1 MKAEFSVYIVD
12 DDLDMRRLCAHLL
25 GSVGIPVELFE
36 NAEAFL
42 QAELSD
48 RQGVLLT
55 DVRMPGIS
63 GLELIETLARRNTSL
78 TMLVY
83 SGYADVPMAV
93 RALKAGAVE
102 FLQKPFNQQELLEK
116 IRQAREVSRQM
127 REVRV
132 RRGEVS
138 SRMAILSPRE
148 REVFKLIVTG
158 KPNKLVA
165 NELTL
170 SEKTVEIHRA
180 NVMRKME
187 ADSFA
192 HLVRMAVIT
201 EADLAGDKNFRCA
214 ELAEDGQVNRSA

>member
-1 MKAEFSVYIVD
+1 MEETANPLTGDFSVYIVD

-25 GSVGIPVELFE
+25 GSVGITVEVFE
-36 NAEAFL
+36 NAEKFL
-42 QAELSD
+42 AANLVD
-48 RQGVLLT
+48 REGVLLT

-63 GLELIETLARRNTSL
+63 GLELIETLTRRGTTL
-78 TMLVY
+78 TMIVY

-116 IRQAREVSRQM
+116 IRHARDISRQV
-127 REVRV
+127 RETRL
-132 RRGEVS
+132 RRGEVL
-138 SRMAILSPRE
+138 AHLATLSPRE
-148 REVFKLIVTG
+148 REVFKLIVMG

-165 NELTL
+165 NDLTL

-192 HLVRMAVIT
+192 HLVRMAVLVENEIVVT
-201 EADLAGDKNFRCA
+201 ESERDVLMAK
-214 ELAEDGQVNRSA
+214 

>member
-1 MKAEFSVYIVD
+1 MDETPTSLSGDFSVYIVD

-25 GSVGIPVELFE
+25 GSVGVTVEVFE
-36 NAEAFL
+36 NAEKFL
-42 QAELSD
+42 AANLVD
-48 RQGVLLT
+48 REGVLLT

-63 GLELIETLARRNTSL
+63 GLELIETLTRRGTTL
-78 TMLVY
+78 TMIVY

-116 IRQAREVSRQM
+116 IRHARDISRQV
-127 REVRV
+127 RETRL
-132 RRGEVS
+132 RRGEVLS
-138 SRMAILSPRE
+138 HLATLSPRE
-148 REVFKLIVTG
+148 REVFKLIVMG

-165 NELTL
+165 NDLTL

-192 HLVRMAVIT
+192 HLVRMAVLVENEIVVM
-201 EADLAGDKNFRCA
+201 ESERDVSMAK
-214 ELAEDGQVNRSA
+214 

>member
-116 IRQAREVSRQM
+116 IRQAREVSKQV
-127 REVRV
+127 REVRI
-132 RRGEVS
+132 RRGEVMG
-138 SRMAILSPRE
+138 RMATLSPRE

-165 NELTL
+165 NDLTL

-192 HLVRMAVIT
+192 QLVRMAVIA
-201 EADLAGDKNFRCA
+201 EADLPAN
-214 ELAEDGQVNRSA
+214 ETSAMPNSLMMAK

>member
-42 QAELSD
+42 QADLAD

-116 IRQAREVSRQM
+116 IRQARETSKQT
-127 REVRV
+127 RELRV
-132 RRGEVS
+132 RRGEVMGS
-138 SRMAILSPRE
+138 MATLSPRE

-165 NELTL
+165 NDLTL

-192 HLVRMAVIT
+192 QLVRMAVIAETDSLAT
-201 EADLAGDKNFRCA
+201 ESSVLPNSLIMAK
-214 ELAEDGQVNRSA
+214 

>member
-116 IRQAREVSRQM
+116 IRQARETSKHM

-132 RRGEVS
+132 RRGEVMG
-138 SRMAILSPRE
+138 RMAILSPRE

-165 NELTL
+165 NDLTL

-192 HLVRMAVIT
+192 QLVRMAVIA
-201 EADLAGDKNFRCA
+201 EADSQATETSVLPNSLMMAK
-214 ELAEDGQVNRSA
+214 

>member
-1 MKAEFSVYIVD
+1 MEENRNSLPGDFSVYIVD

-25 GSVGIPVELFE
+25 GSVGVTVEVFE
-36 NAEAFL
+36 NAEKFL
-42 QAELSD
+42 AANLAD
-48 RQGVLLT
+48 REGVLLT

-63 GLELIETLARRNTSL
+63 GLELIETLTRRGTTL
-78 TMLVY
+78 TMIVY

-116 IRQAREVSRQM
+116 IRHAREISRQV
-127 REVRV
+127 RETRL
-132 RRGEVS
+132 RRSEVMS
-138 SRMAILSPRE
+138 HLATLSPRE
-148 REVFKLIVTG
+148 REVFKLIVMG

-165 NELTL
+165 NDLTL

-192 HLVRMAVIT
+192 HLVRMAVLFENEIVVT
-201 EADLAGDKNFRCA
+201 ESERDVSMAK
-214 ELAEDGQVNRSA
+214 

>member
-1 MKAEFSVYIVD
+1 MDETPTSLSGDFSVYIVD
-12 DDLDMRRLCAHLL
+12 DDLDMRRLCTHLL
-25 GSVGIPVELFE
+25 GSVGVTVEVFE
-36 NAEAFL
+36 NAEKFL
-42 QAELSD
+42 AANLVD
-48 RQGVLLT
+48 REGVLLT

-63 GLELIETLARRNTSL
+63 GLELIETLTRRGTTL
-78 TMLVY
+78 TMIVY

-116 IRQAREVSRQM
+116 IRHARDISRQV
-127 REVRV
+127 RETRL
-132 RRGEVS
+132 RRGEVLS
-138 SRMAILSPRE
+138 HLATLSPRE
-148 REVFKLIVTG
+148 REVFKLIVMG

-165 NELTL
+165 NDLTL

-192 HLVRMAVIT
+192 HLVRMAVLVENEIVVM
-201 EADLAGDKNFRCA
+201 ESERDVSMAK
-214 ELAEDGQVNRSA
+214 

>member
-116 IRQAREVSRQM
+116 IRQAREVSKQM
-127 REVRV
+127 REVRI
-132 RRGEVS
+132 RRGEVMG
-138 SRMAILSPRE
+138 RMATLSPRE

-165 NELTL
+165 NDLTL

-192 HLVRMAVIT
+192 QLVRMAVIA
-201 EADLAGDKNFRCA
+201 EADLPAT
-214 ELAEDGQVNRSA
+214 ETSAMPNSLMMAK

>member
-42 QAELSD
+42 QAELAD

-116 IRQAREVSRQM
+116 IRQARETSRQL
-127 REVRV
+127 REVRI
-132 RRGEVS
+132 RRGEVMG
-138 SRMAILSPRE
+138 RMATLSPRE

-165 NELTL
+165 NDLTL

-192 HLVRMAVIT
+192 QLVRMAVIV
-201 EADLAGDKNFRCA
+201 ENDVPAA
-214 ELAEDGQVNRSA
+214 ENLTGPNSPMMAK

>member
-116 IRQAREVSRQM
+116 IRQARETSKQM

-132 RRGEVS
+132 RRGEVMG
-138 SRMAILSPRE
+138 RMAILSPRE

-165 NELTL
+165 NDLTL

-192 HLVRMAVIT
+192 QLVRMAVIA
-201 EADLAGDKNFRCA
+201 EADSQATETSVLPNSLMMAK
-214 ELAEDGQVNRSA
+214 

>member
-1 MKAEFSVYIVD
+1 MEENRNSLPGDFSVYIVD

-25 GSVGIPVELFE
+25 GSVGVTVEVFE
-36 NAEAFL
+36 NAEKFL
-42 QAELSD
+42 AANLVD
-48 RQGVLLT
+48 REGVLLT

-63 GLELIETLARRNTSL
+63 GLELIETLTRRGTTL
-78 TMLVY
+78 TMIVY

-116 IRQAREVSRQM
+116 IRHAREISRQV
-127 REVRV
+127 RETRL
-132 RRGEVS
+132 RRGEVLS
-138 SRMAILSPRE
+138 HLATLSPRE
-148 REVFKLIVTG
+148 REVFKLIVMG

-165 NELTL
+165 NDLTL

-192 HLVRMAVIT
+192 HLVRMAVLVENEIVVMDS
-201 EADLAGDKNFRCA
+201 ERDVLMAK
-214 ELAEDGQVNRSA
+214 